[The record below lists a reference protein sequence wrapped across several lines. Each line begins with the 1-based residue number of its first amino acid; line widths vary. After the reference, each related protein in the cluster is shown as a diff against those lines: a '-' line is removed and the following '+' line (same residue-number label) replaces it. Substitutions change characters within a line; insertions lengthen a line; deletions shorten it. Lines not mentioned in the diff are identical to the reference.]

1 MAKLGHPHRGA
12 ATGPLPSLAIRGGV
26 TGLLLAPHW
35 PLATHHRPHW
45 GGEPLPTGHTPP
57 GATLA
62 KKGSHSFGPTGE
74 AGLRLLATYAT
85 ASPTGQRSGRPPVG
99 QKGTTPLTGHLLAKR
114 DGEGKKQASPT
125 PHRLTDWRPMP
136 NPLPL
141 SLPMFPILPMWPH
154 NTQKTG
160 EVITASY
167 ITTCAAPSRL
177 THVFGGIFSAF
188 FLFSATYTP
197 LSLFSFFT
205 T

>member
-1 MAKLGHPHRGA
+1 M
-12 ATGPLPSLAIRGGV
+12 
-26 TGLLLAPHW
+26 
-35 PLATHHRPHW
+35 
-45 GGEPLPTGHTPP
+45 
-57 GATLA
+57 
-62 KKGSHSFGPTGE
+62 
-74 AGLRLLATYAT
+74 AT

-188 FLFSATYTP
+188 FLFPPPIPPSLFFFHHLKVQENMGNMGSRLIT
-197 LSLFSFFT
+197 LSLTATFVFPCF
-205 T
+205 